1 MLRVGLT
8 GGIAS
13 GKSEVSRRLAERGA
27 VIVDADVLARE
38 AVQPGSEGLAEVV
51 EAFGD
56 GVLTPD
62 GALDRAALGAIV
74 FADSGRREML
84 NAIIHPRVRARAA
97 QIGAE
102 AAAADPDAVVV
113 QDIPLL
119 VETGQAG
126 RFDLVVVVDAPDDV
140 RVARLRARNAMP
152 ESEARSRMAAQA
164 TRQERLAAADHVIA
178 NTGSLAELHAAVDR
192 LWDEVLAP
200 AAAGR
205 AAAQG
210 SIDEPG

>member
-8 GGIAS
+8 GGIAA

-38 AVQPGSEGLAEVV
+38 AVEPGSDGLAEVV
-51 EAFGD
+51 EAFGEEI
-56 GVLTPD
+56 LAPD
-62 GALDRAALGAIV
+62 GTLDRAALGTVV
-74 FADSGRREML
+74 FADPSRREML

-97 QIGAE
+97 QIARD
-102 AAAADPDAVVV
+102 AVAADPHAVVV

-126 RFDLVVVVDAPDDV
+126 AFDVVVVVDAPDDA
-140 RVARLRARNAMP
+140 RIARLLARSGMGEA
-152 ESEARSRMAAQA
+152 EARSRMAAQA
-164 TRQERLAAADHVIA
+164 TREQRLAAADHVIE
-178 NTGSLAELHAAVDR
+178 NTGSLPALRESVDR

-200 AAAGR
+200 AAAQE
-205 AAAQG
+205 A
-210 SIDEPG
+210 